1 MTEMPGIVAAGDVSV
16 VVCTYDSGRR
26 PLLERGLEALKHQV
40 QPAGA
45 VIVVV
50 DHNPQLLGALRADHP
65 HLTVVPNDGQRGL
78 SGARNSGVA
87 LVGTPVVAF
96 LDDDAVRAGLDRLP
110 GPGLR
115 GRGRVSRA
123 RRRRCDHSLLGRGEA
138 LVVPG

>member
-65 HLTVVPNDGQRGL
+65 VRHGQETAAFIRAMGTWWGDLLTALREHAARG
-78 SGARNSGVA
+78 
-87 LVGTPVVAF
+87 
-96 LDDDAVRAGLDRLP
+96 
-110 GPGLR
+110 
-115 GRGRVSRA
+115 
-123 RRRRCDHSLLGRGEA
+123 
-138 LVVPG
+138 